1 MTEKWILGLFYES
14 IMADTPSRKETDPK
28 SYPPVTGIGRDEHV
42 GMVREIFK
50 TVPGRYDFLN
60 RVLSLRRDVAWRR
73 FAVRKMRFFDT
84 LHLLDVATGT
94 ADLAIEAA
102 RRHPE
107 IRVTGID
114 FIPEMLAPGRNKI
127 ALRGLAGRIRLLQ
140 ADALGL
146 PFPDRSFDAVGIAFG
161 IRNIPDRLVAL
172 REMRR
177 VLVPGGRVY
186 VLEMNAPQNRLWR
199 GFFAPYL
206 NRVLPGIARLFSQN
220 PAAYLYLVDSI
231 THFPPPPAFLA
242 MMEEAG
248 FCNRERY
255 SLTLGITSLYIGQRP
270 RSGGLGDSASPETR
284 REKAKEKIE

>member
-1 MTEKWILGLFYES
+1 M
-14 IMADTPSRKETDPK
+14 MDTNTHKETALNN
-28 SYPPVTGIGRDEHV
+28 YPPVTGIGRDEHV
-42 GMVREIFK
+42 GMVREIFT

-60 RVLSLRRDVAWRR
+60 HVLSLRRDVAWRR

-84 LHLLDVATGT
+84 FRLLDVATGT

-102 RRHPE
+102 RRHPA

-114 FIPEMLAPGRNKI
+114 FIPEMLAPGRKKVV
-127 ALRGLAGRIRLLQ
+127 LRGLAGRIRLLQ
-140 ADALGL
+140 ADALEL
-146 PFPDRSFDAVGIAFG
+146 PFPDGSFDAVGIAFG
-161 IRNIPDRLVAL
+161 IRNIPDRLAAL

-186 VLEMNAPQNRLWR
+186 VLEMNAPRNRIWR

-242 MMEEAG
+242 IMEEAG
-248 FCNRERY
+248 FNNRERY
-255 SLTLGITSLYIGQRP
+255 SLTLGITSLYIGQR
-270 RSGGLGDSASPETR
+270 SENEDFGDSASTETR
-284 REKAKEKIE
+284 REQAKDKIG

>member
-1 MTEKWILGLFYES
+1 MME
-14 IMADTPSRKETDPK
+14 TPSRKETE
-28 SYPPVTGIGRDEHV
+28 SSNYPPVSGIGPDEHI
-42 GMVREIFK
+42 GMVREIFT

-60 RVLSLRRDVAWRR
+60 HLLSLRRDVAWRR

-84 LHLLDVATGT
+84 FHLLDVATGT

-127 ALRGLAGRIRLLQ
+127 VQSGLAGRIRLFQ
-140 ADALGL
+140 ADALRL
-146 PFPDRSFDAVGIAFG
+146 PFPDGSFDAVGIAFG
-161 IRNIPDRLVAL
+161 IRNIPDRLTAL

-186 VLEMNAPQNRLWR
+186 VLEMNAPRNRLWR
-199 GFFAPYL
+199 RVFTPYL

-242 MMEEAG
+242 MMAEAG
-248 FCNRERY
+248 FSSRERH
-255 SLTLGITSLYIGQRP
+255 SLTLGITSLYIGQRS
-270 RSGGLGDSASPETR
+270 RSGGLGDSASTETGD
-284 REKAKEKIE
+284 EKAKGSIV

>member
-1 MTEKWILGLFYES
+1 MME
-14 IMADTPSRKETDPK
+14 TPSRKDTDHNH
-28 SYPPVTGIGRDEHV
+28 YPPVTGIGRDEHV
-42 GMVREIFK
+42 GMVREIFT

-84 LHLLDVATGT
+84 FHLLDVATGT

-102 RRHPE
+102 RMHPA

-114 FIPEMLAPGRNKI
+114 FISEMLAPGRKKV

-146 PFPDRSFDAVGIAFG
+146 PFPDGSFDAVGIAFG
-161 IRNIPDRLVAL
+161 IRNIPDRLAAL

-186 VLEMNAPQNRLWR
+186 VLEMNAP
-199 GFFAPYL
+199 GT
-206 NRVLPGIARLFSQN
+206 GSG
-220 PAAYLYLVDSI
+220 
-231 THFPPPPAFLA
+231 
-242 MMEEAG
+242 AG
-248 FCNRERY
+248 F
-255 SLTLGITSLYIGQRP
+255 
-270 RSGGLGDSASPETR
+270 SPPT
-284 REKAKEKIE
+284 

>member
-1 MTEKWILGLFYES
+1 M
-14 IMADTPSRKETDPK
+14 DNPPRKETDRDN
-28 SYPPVTGIGRDEHV
+28 YPPVSAIGRDEHI
-42 GMVREIFK
+42 GMVREIFT
-50 TVPGRYDFLN
+50 TVPGPYDFLN
-60 RVLSLRRDVAWRR
+60 RLLSLRRDVAWRR
-73 FAVRKMRFFDT
+73 FAVRKMRFFNT
-84 LHLLDVATGT
+84 FHLLDVATGT

-102 RRHPE
+102 RKHPE

-114 FIPEMLAPGRNKI
+114 FIPEMLAPGRKKV

-140 ADALGL
+140 ADAMGL
-146 PFPDRSFDAVGIAFG
+146 PFPDGSFDAVGIAFG
-161 IRNIPDRLVAL
+161 IRNIPDRLAAL

-231 THFPPPPAFLA
+231 THFPPPPALVA

-248 FCNRERY
+248 FSNRERF
-255 SLTLGITSLYIGQRP
+255 SLTLGITSLYIGQR
-270 RSGGLGDSASPETR
+270 SQHGGNGNSASQDTR
-284 REKAKEKIE
+284 QEHAQ

>member
-1 MTEKWILGLFYES
+1 MI
-14 IMADTPSRKETDPK
+14 DTPARKETDCNN
-28 SYPPVTGIGRDEHV
+28 YPPVTGIGRDEHI

-84 LHLLDVATGT
+84 FHFLDVATGT

-102 RRHPE
+102 RRHPA

-114 FIPEMLAPGRNKI
+114 FIPEMLAPGREKV
-127 ALRGLAGRIRLLQ
+127 ARRGLAGRIRLLQ

-161 IRNIPDRLVAL
+161 IRNIPDRLAAL

-206 NRVLPGIARLFSQN
+206 NRVLPRIARLFSQN

-242 MMEEAG
+242 LMEEAG
-248 FCNRERY
+248 FGNRERY
-255 SLTLGITSLYIGQRP
+255 SLTLGITSLYIGQRS
-270 RSGGLGDSASPETR
+270 RSGGLGDAASTETQ
-284 REKAKEKIE
+284 REKAEDEIV

>member
-1 MTEKWILGLFYES
+1 M
-14 IMADTPSRKETDPK
+14 DNPSPQETDRK
-28 SYPPVTGIGRDEHV
+28 NYPPVTGIGRNEHI

-50 TVPGRYDFLN
+50 AVPGRYDFLN
-60 RVLSLRRDVAWRR
+60 HLLSLRRDIAWRR

-84 LHLLDVATGT
+84 FHLLDVATGT

-102 RRHPE
+102 RSHPE

-114 FIPEMLAPGRNKI
+114 FIAEMLAPGRKKVEQ
-127 ALRGLAGRIRLLQ
+127 RGLSERIRLLQ
-140 ADALGL
+140 ADAMEL
-146 PFPDRSFDAVGIAFG
+146 PFPDGSFDAAGIAFG
-161 IRNIPDRLVAL
+161 IRNIPDRLAAL

-177 VLVPGGRVY
+177 ILVPGGRVY

-199 GFFAPYL
+199 RFFAPYL

-248 FCNRERY
+248 FCSRERY
-255 SLTLGITSLYIGQRP
+255 SLTHGITSLYIGQRP
-270 RSGGLGDSASPETR
+270 KNGEIGDSASTEM
-284 REKAKEKIE
+284 